1 MRAGAGRLVTT
12 ASRAVWISRLVV
24 LALSGAWPSVTSA
37 QQRDSTA
44 HDRWQRTLDS
54 LAARLARTDSA
65 LTLLQQQVAT
75 EAASGVRLR
84 SRLQLDLSAR
94 LVVHASGTRGGVS
107 AAEIPVFATPARAAG
122 GGNARPQVFGMSM
135 RQALL
140 GGSASMDSVAGA
152 TLLADFELDFFARAL
167 DASPPLFPEPRL
179 RTARVFLVWPRT
191 EVLLGMETPLIADLN
206 PVSTAGVA
214 IPLFAAAG
222 NLWNWLPQLR
232 VTRTLATRGEWA
244 MAAQGAVLSPNASER
259 PLGATSGGAD
269 LGQASGRPAL
279 QSRVRLR
286 HGTDLDERA
295 AQAVWT
301 SGMEIGVGAHAAWL
315 RTAPANTLRSWAIA
329 ADVHAALGHGVEVR
343 GEAYRG
349 ALVRGRG
356 GGGSGQNF
364 GTLGVPAGGT
374 GPPLTGTAGWLQLN
388 GQWHPSLVHGM
399 GCGTDRVHGAG
410 ADRRRNGVC
419 ALHTTWRPAMPLFVS
434 LEYRRLRTRYADGL
448 WRAQHWNLAFGVDL

>member
-1 MRAGAGRLVTT
+1 MTV
-12 ASRAVWISRLVV
+12 
-24 LALSGAWPSVTSA
+24 
-37 QQRDSTA
+37 
-44 HDRWQRTLDS
+44 DS

-65 LTLLQQQVAT
+65 LALLQQRVAT

-84 SRLQLDLSAR
+84 SRIQLDLSAR
-94 LVVHASGTRGGVS
+94 LVVNASGTRGVGT
-107 AAEIPVFATPARAAG
+107 AAEIPVFATPAPTAG
-122 GGNARPQVFGMSM
+122 GGRGRPQVLGMSM

-152 TLLADFELDFFARAL
+152 TLLVDFELDFFARAL

-179 RTARVFLVWPRT
+179 RTARLFLVWPRT
-191 EVLLGMETPLIADLN
+191 EVLVGMDTPLISDLN

-214 IPLFAAAG
+214 IPVFAAAG
-222 NLWNWLPQLR
+222 NLWNWLPQFR

-244 MAAQGAVLSPNASER
+244 VAAQSAIMSPNASER
-259 PLGATSGGAD
+259 SPGATGAMD

-286 HGTDLDERA
+286 HGTDLDDRP
-295 AQAVWT
+295 AQGVWR
-301 SGMEIGVGAHAAWL
+301 SGVEVGVGSHVGWL
-315 RTAPANTLRSWAIA
+315 RPSPSNTLRSWAIA

-349 ALVRGRG
+349 ALLRGLG
-356 GGGSGQNF
+356 GGGIGQNF
-364 GTLGVPAGGT
+364 GTLGVSASEPGL
-374 GPPLTGTAGWLQLN
+374 PLTGTAGWLQLN
-388 GQWHPSLVHGM
+388 AQWQPSLVQGI
-399 GCGTDRVHGAG
+399 GCGTDRVSGDR

-419 ALHTTWRPAMPLFVS
+419 ALHVTWRPAMPLFMS
-434 LEYRRLRTRYADGL
+434 LEYRRFRTHYADGP